1 MRERTTA
8 TAGGGLTEEQIVDRL
23 AGFAL
28 FADLST
34 PQLHAIAHRFEE
46 AWFKDGEVVLRQGLT
61 GSGFYVILEGRAAL
75 RVDRVTRDTLSPG
88 DFFGEI
94 SILLDEPPVADVVA
108 VGDLRCLVLPRS
120 RIEEF
125 LLAHPRVMYRVLQAE
140 ARKLRNT
147 TRWRS

>member
-1 MRERTTA
+1 MMP
-8 TAGGGLTEEQIVDRL
+8 GGGPSHEEIIDRL

-34 PQLHAIAHRFEE
+34 PQLRAIVHVFEE
-46 AWFKDGEVVLRQGLT
+46 HWFAAGDRVLRQGLT
-61 GSGFYVILEGRAAL
+61 GSGFYLVLEGKAGV
-75 RVDRVTRDTLSPG
+75 RVDGTERSTLVPG

-94 SILLDEPPVADVVA
+94 SILLEEPPSADVVA
-108 VGDLRCLVLPRS
+108 LSELRCLLLS
-120 RIEEF
+120 GQQIEDF
-125 LLAHPRVMYRVLQAE
+125 LLSHPRVMYRMLQAE